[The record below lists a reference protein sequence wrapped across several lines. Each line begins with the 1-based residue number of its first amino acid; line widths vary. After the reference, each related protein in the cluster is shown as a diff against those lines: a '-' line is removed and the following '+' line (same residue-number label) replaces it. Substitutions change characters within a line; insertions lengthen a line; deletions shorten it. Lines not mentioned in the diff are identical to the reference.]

1 MEYAVP
7 KTPNQNLNSFLSD
20 LQSLR
25 DKAAQS
31 SDEVVKSLDEALSR
45 AFEEIYKNII
55 RQMQKNN
62 KSKSEI
68 CEFLGIDEPLYDKL
82 CEQIMADDKIN
93 RVYTLDEIKER
104 VRPVAEKYNLPAVW
118 VFGSYARGEA
128 TGKSDVDILF
138 DSENSTIEGK
148 GLFAMGGLQVDL
160 EDALNKEVDMV
171 RLSVLEKSETR
182 KDSPYFVA
190 ETEKD
195 RVRIYG

>member
-7 KTPNQNLNSFLSD
+7 KTPNQNLNILLSD
-20 LQSLR
+20 LQNLKN
-25 DKAAQS
+25 KAAQS
-31 SDEVVKSLDEALSR
+31 SDEVVKSLDGALTR
-45 AFEEIYKNII
+45 AFEEIYKSII
-55 RQMQKNN
+55 RLMQKNN

-68 CEFLGIDEPLYDKL
+68 CEFLGMAQPLYDKL
-82 CEQIMADDKIN
+82 CEQIKAEDKVN
-93 RVYTLDEIKER
+93 RIYTLDEIKER

-171 RLSVLEKSETR
+171 RLSVLEKAETR

-195 RVRIYG
+195 KVRIYG